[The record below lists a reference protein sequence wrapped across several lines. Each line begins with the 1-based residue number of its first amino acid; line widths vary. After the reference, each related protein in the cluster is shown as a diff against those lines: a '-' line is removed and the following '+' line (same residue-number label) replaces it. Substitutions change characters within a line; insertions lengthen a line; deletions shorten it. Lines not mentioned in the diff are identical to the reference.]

1 MLLIITVNVMYKK
14 GATVAKNGTCVGRIL
29 GDDVPFGI

>member
-1 MLLIITVNVMYKK
+1 MYKK

-29 GDDVPFGI
+29 GDDVPFGIWVRF